1 MEGGDSEKEEV
12 GCALRSSRRKAS
24 VSFSNRYR
32 PSFFSYLSLQEFVDL
47 SNQMYIVGMSYEENT
62 NLIYRFSLSF
72 PHTKNPNNGLFYKG
86 PLFGLQFSSRGAV
99 SFVKKIFIMK
109 RSFK

>member
-1 MEGGDSEKEEV
+1 MRP
-12 GCALRSSRRKAS
+12 ALQQKKGQRVFFQPLPPTAL
-24 VSFSNRYR
+24 
-32 PSFFSYLSLQEFVDL
+32 PSFLTSHLSLQEFVDV